1 MNDFPMIAVELIAV
15 GVVMTMVY
23 LMLDVV
29 TEVLW
34 GGDDDDVV

>member
-15 GVVMTMVY
+15 GVVMTMVC
-23 LMLDVV
+23 LMMNVV

-34 GGDDDDVV
+34 GGDDDEQ